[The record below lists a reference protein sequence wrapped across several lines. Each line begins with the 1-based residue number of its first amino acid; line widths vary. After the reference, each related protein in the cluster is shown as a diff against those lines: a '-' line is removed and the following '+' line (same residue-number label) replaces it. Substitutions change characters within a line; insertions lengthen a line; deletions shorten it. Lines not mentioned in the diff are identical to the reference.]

1 MAQQQQQNRDG
12 VLVAQTQWLQ
22 LMAQLW
28 EREHADTPDGE
39 KKNLLNEIR
48 NTTEEVLRETESKK
62 NIQQLRETC
71 VTVTKLPEFGQQTQ
85 LPNIRDY
92 RMETHRGNDPRRRG
106 TRATF
111 EWLDAIVGVV
121 VEHNLSE
128 AATKRL
134 MVRHAAGQAARF
146 IRDSIKTGEPM
157 QALVA
162 CFERVYGELIPARE
176 AKKKLG
182 LMARDKYQPIG
193 EFAYELLNVAQ
204 MATREEQDP
213 DEKAEQLARGYLIAS
228 VDDISRQHV
237 KLLDV
242 ERSTKGCAA
251 LTFNELIEVLSE
263 RESESGT
270 LKNSYQ
276 RREQTPAPPMRS
288 AHVAEEGYP
297 EGRDHYDQRPVSPNY
312 GYQDQP
318 NYLEEV
324 EIRRGEREY
333 REHPGGIPRYPDH
346 RREQARRIGHEGRR
360 SRQQWTRPAT
370 PTNQTRSDVYRS
382 ESPPPPAHRSPG
394 RTNEGTGE
402 KEYRTLYVPNPT
414 NTAVTEYQ
422 VLQSSYDR
430 PGFISFQELGVS
442 REECMK
448 CGQKGHFAGG
458 KTGHLCVLR
467 DETLEKVP
475 CSRCKKGGHR
485 PEVCPN
491 IHWSQAAQGN

>member
-1 MAQQQQQNRDG
+1 MAQQQQNRDG

-28 EREHADTPDGE
+28 EREHADTQDGD

-48 NTTEEVLRETESKK
+48 NRTEEVLRETESKK
-62 NIQQLRETC
+62 TIQQLRETC

-162 CFERVYGELIPARE
+162 RFERVYGELIPARE

-182 LMARDKYQPIG
+182 LMTRDKYQPIG

-242 ERSTKGCAA
+242 KRSTKGCAA

-270 LKNSYQ
+270 LKNQYQ
-276 RREQTPAPPMRS
+276 RREQIPNPPIRNT
-288 AHVAEEGYP
+288 HFAEERYSEDRGHP
-297 EGRDHYDQRPVSPNY
+297 DQRPALPDY

-318 NYLEEV
+318 GYPEEV
-324 EIRRGEREY
+324 EIHRGELEY
-333 REHPGGIPRYPDH
+333 REHPEGIPRYPEH
-346 RREQARRIGHEGRR
+346 RREQPRQTGPEGRR
-360 SRQQWTRPAT
+360 HRQQWTRPLT
-370 PTNQTRSDVYRS
+370 PTSQTRSETYRS
-382 ESPPPPAHRSPG
+382 ESPPPATHRGPG
-394 RTNEGTGE
+394 RTNGRAKER
-402 KEYRTLYVPNPT
+402 EYRTLYVPNPT
-414 NTAVTEYQ
+414 NTGVTEYQ

-467 DETLEKVP
+467 DEILEKVP

-491 IHWSQAAQGN
+491 IHWSQAAPGN